1 MGRSMNCRDL
11 QGFGNAKVTMK
22 TQLFAFVFAFV
33 FGLSAYAT
41 THYVD
46 VNGVNP
52 TAPFLDWSTAATNI
66 QDAVDASVA
75 GDLVLVTNGV
85 YATGGRPWN
94 GSGTNR
100 VNLTN
105 GIAMQSVNGP
115 AFTFVVGSQVNA
127 VRCVAMGA
135 GAFL

>member
-1 MGRSMNCRDL
+1 
-11 QGFGNAKVTMK
+11 MK
-22 TQLFAFVFAFV
+22 TRLSIFVSALIFGFSSSAF
-33 FGLSAYAT
+33 AT

-46 VNGVNP
+46 ANGANP
-52 TAPFLDWSTAATNI
+52 TPPYLDWSTAATNI

-100 VNLTN
+100 W
-105 GIAMQSVNGP
+105 
-115 AFTFVVGSQVNA
+115 A
-127 VRCVAMGA
+127 VR
-135 GAFL
+135 